1 MAPFGLLFAYLQV
14 SSTRLPYL
22 DYLAGDT
29 YVILFHYLSR
39 PYTITHFK

>member
-1 MAPFGLLFAYLQV
+1 MAPFGLLSAYLQV
-14 SSTRLPYL
+14 FSPILPYL